1 MVSCFNDKII
11 AREKRKNYL
20 GLKSILRK
28 GAAVTITE
36 ERSMQRGA
44 SLICNIAQSSPWVRA
59 TSWWHDAAVA

>member
-1 MVSCFNDKII
+1 MVGCFNDKII

-44 SLICNIAQSSPWVRA
+44 SLISQYRIVKPLGVGCEL
-59 TSWWHDAAVA
+59 VA